1 MAIIKLILAREMARM
16 RDADRYFA
24 TLNGQLDTAFGG
36 AGDAAMRQAA
46 FNLAQAQ
53 GLPNKKIEN
62 WHYTDLERLLAK
74 SSDATG
80 KSSIADALEAFDT
93 SERFSKLKPLYA
105 VFRNGKWNA
114 VASCMQG
121 KGLHY
126 GASGTLFAGIDFRQI
141 SETEAM
147 PAYNQA
153 LASDGLN
160 LLVDGQATPPLIV
173 RQSGENLH
181 LRHRFY
187 LMENARAT
195 IIMMG
200 DAGYRTNYS
209 NLVSDIELAENAALT
224 LVTLQNA
231 GSHIGLTRVTQAAHS
246 RLTHIAL
253 VTGGTLARHEICVT
267 LNGAQAHAGLY
278 GAVLGRGE
286 NHADLTAHIHHQQ
299 GDTTS
304 ETRGYY
310 VLDEAARG
318 VFQGTIKVER
328 DAQHV
333 DAQMQL
339 RAMMLSDQAEMDAK
353 PELAVYADD
362 VACAHG
368 SAIGALDEDS
378 LFFLRSRG
386 LSQAQ
391 AQNLLIGG
399 FLMQVLAGLEDTML
413 HDNLAAYLQASVAQ
427 FVEAGA

>member
-1 MAIIKLILAREMARM
+1 MAIIKLILARGILRM

-53 GLPNKKIEN
+53 GLPTKKIEN

-74 SSDATG
+74 SSKATG
-80 KSSIADALEAFDT
+80 KSSTAHALEAFDT
-93 SERFSKLKPLYA
+93 SERFSKLNPLYA
-105 VFRNGKWNA
+105 VFRNGKWDA
-114 VASCMQG
+114 AAS
-121 KGLHY
+121 
-126 GASGTLFAGIDFRQI
+126 TLPNEMLAHPPFTDTEN
-141 SETEAM
+141 ETEAM

-160 LLVDGQATPPLIV
+160 LLVSDKLTSPIIV

>member
-1 MAIIKLILAREMARM
+1 M

-24 TLNGQLDTAFGG
+24 ALNGQLDTAGDAF
-36 AGDAAMRQAA
+36 GDAAMRQAA

-80 KSSIADALEAFDT
+80 KSSTAHALEAFDI
-93 SERFSKLKPLYA
+93 SERFSKLNPLYA
-105 VFRNGKWNA
+105 VFRNGKWDA
-114 VASCMQG
+114 AAS
-121 KGLHY
+121 
-126 GASGTLFAGIDFRQI
+126 TLPNEMLAHLPSTDTEN
-141 SETEAM
+141 ETEAM

-160 LLVDGQATPPLIV
+160 LLVSDLLVDGGLTPPIIV

-181 LRHRFY
+181 LRHRLQ
-187 LMENARAT
+187 LMENAHAT
-195 IIMMG
+195 IILAH
-200 DAGYRTNYS
+200 DADYS

-399 FLMQVLAGLEDTML
+399 FLMQVLAGLEDIML
-413 HDNLAAYLQASVAQ
+413 RDNLAAYLQASVAQ

>member
-1 MAIIKLILAREMARM
+1 M

-24 TLNGQLDTAFGG
+24 ALNGQLDTAF
-36 AGDAAMRQAA
+36 GDAAMRQAA

-74 SSDATG
+74 SSNANDAPT
-80 KSSIADALEAFDT
+80 IDWPALSGLNA
-93 SERFSKLKPLYA
+93 LQA
-105 VFRNGKWNA
+105 VFRNGKWDA
-114 VASCMQG
+114 AAS
-121 KGLHY
+121 
-126 GASGTLFAGIDFRQI
+126 TLPDEMLTRPPFADTEN
-141 SETEAM
+141 ETEAM

-160 LLVDGQATPPLIV
+160 LRIDGLLVDGQATPPIMIK
-173 RQSGENLH
+173 QSGENLH

-200 DAGYRTNYS
+200 DAGYRTDYS

-231 GSHIGLTRVTQAAHS
+231 DSHIGLTRVTQAAHS

-399 FLMQVLAGLEDTML
+399 FLMQTLAGLEDIML
-413 HDNLAAYLQASVAQ
+413 RDNLAAYLQASVAQ

>member
-1 MAIIKLILAREMARM
+1 MAIIKLILARGILHM
-16 RDADRYFA
+16 RDAGRYFA

-53 GLPNKKIEN
+53 GLPTKKIEN
-62 WHYTDLERLLAK
+62 WHYTDLARLLAK

-80 KSSIADALEAFDT
+80 KSSTAHALEAFDT
-93 SERFSKLKPLYA
+93 SERFSKLNPLYA
-105 VFRNGKWNA
+105 VFRNGKWDA
-114 VASCMQG
+114 AAS
-121 KGLHY
+121 
-126 GASGTLFAGIDFRQI
+126 TLPNEMLTHPPFTDTEN
-141 SETEAM
+141 ETEAM

-160 LLVDGQATPPLIV
+160 LLVNDKLTPPIIV

-181 LRHRFY
+181 LRHRLQ
-187 LMENARAT
+187 LMENAHAT
-195 IIMMG
+195 IILAH
-200 DAGYRTNYS
+200 DANYS

-399 FLMQVLAGLEDTML
+399 FLMQVLAGLEDIML